1 LGRDGAPSALTTQS
15 PSHYVKS
22 RAICG
27 KLPLVSDTRL
37 IRTVCDPNCHA
48 SPRCGITAHVEDGR
62 IVTIEAGSFP
72 LPEYDRRICAM
83 GMARLEQ
90 QYHPDRLLYPL
101 RRVGARGEGRWQ
113 RISWD
118 EAFDRLADRL
128 HQIAAEHGSRSLAF
142 FAGSGAAGVLTK
154 GSAQRFA
161 AAIGGT
167 AHRAGGVDYG
177 VPKGLEYMFGVPA
190 STYFRPGGHE
200 MADAVN
206 SRMILLWGGNG
217 ADTRL
222 VDFHFITAAQRRG
235 AKLVCI
241 DPNRSATAQRSEQW
255 ISPRPGTDTALAL
268 ALLEEILRHDWQ
280 DNEFLT
286 RHTNAPFLVR
296 RDNGAFLRAADL
308 FGGDAADYL
317 VWNSSAD
324 RAAPHGS
331 CELAALQGR
340 YRITLADGSVTECA
354 PAFELLREL
363 ACDYPAER
371 AGEITGVPAET
382 IRELAREFA
391 TSKPA
396 AIRIGYG
403 VDRWYY
409 CDYTARAVA
418 NLAVV
423 TGNIGIAGGG
433 ISVHDGTYGA
443 PLNLHSFRSP
453 GGREAAT
460 LDVISL
466 MKAIEHGD
474 PYPVRALWL
483 SASNMLN
490 QTSANRSRVLRAI
503 VPKLDLLVVV
513 DHFMTDTAA
522 LADVVLP
529 ACTIFEK
536 KDLVAGMFLQLQRAA
551 VAAAGESKSDWEIFA
566 GLADRMGLGEFF
578 AAAPESYLREMI
590 EIGHPLLEGVTLER
604 LEREDAVLLNR
615 PSAPYVAFTDFK
627 FKTPSRRIELY
638 KEELVRHGA
647 ELPYYHEPVEAS
659 PANPLYERFPLTL
672 LYSHSRHRIHSTFAN
687 LPKFKQLEPEP
698 ILEIHPADAARR
710 TIANDQSVRVYN
722 ERGSVCLKA
731 CLNSGLKPGVAVIS
745 EGSWVKDFPEGDPYS
760 LTHELVSPTSENYA
774 FFDTLVEVEVAGGP
788 TR

>member
-1 LGRDGAPSALTTQS
+1 MIDA
-15 PSHYVKS
+15 
-22 RAICG
+22 
-27 KLPLVSDTRL
+27 RL

-48 SPRCGITAHVEDGR
+48 SPRCGITAHVENGQ
-62 IVTIEAGSFP
+62 IVKIEPGAFP
-72 LPEYDRRICAM
+72 LPEYDRRVCAM
-83 GMARLEQ
+83 GMARLEY
-90 QYHPDRLLYPL
+90 QYHKDRLLYPL
-101 RRVGARGEGRWQ
+101 RRVGERGQGQWR
-113 RISWD
+113 RIGWD
-118 EAFDRLADRL
+118 EAFDFLADRL
-128 HQIAAEHGSRSLAF
+128 RKVAERYGPRSLAF
-142 FAGSGAAGVLTK
+142 FSGSGAAGALTR

-222 VDFHFITAAQRRG
+222 VDFHFIMAAQQRG
-235 AKLVCI
+235 AMLVCI
-241 DPNRSATAQRSEQW
+241 DPNRSATAQRADQW

-268 ALLEEILRHDWQ
+268 GLLDEFLRHGWQ
-280 DNEFLT
+280 DDAFLR

-296 RDNGAFLRAADL
+296 RDNGAFLRATEL
-308 FGGDAADYL
+308 FGGSPADY
-317 VWNSSAD
+317 VAWDSSLAGP
-324 RAAPHGS
+324 AAPGN
-331 CELAALQGR
+331 CDALALQGS
-340 YRITLADGSVTECA
+340 YRVTLANGSAIDCA

-363 ACDYPAER
+363 ARNYSAER
-371 AGEITGVPAET
+371 AGVITGVPART
-382 IRELAREFA
+382 IRDLAREFSA
-391 TSKPA
+391 RKPA
-396 AIRIGYG
+396 AIRVGYG

-418 NLAVV
+418 NLVV
-423 TGNIGIAGGG
+423 ATGNIGMAGGG
-433 ISVHDGTYGA
+433 ISVHDGSYAA

-460 LDVISL
+460 LDVVSL
-466 MKAIEHGD
+466 MKAIERGD
-474 PYPVRALWL
+474 PYPVRSLWL
-483 SASNMLN
+483 SASNMFN
-490 QTSANRSRVLRAI
+490 QTSANRARVLSAV

-536 KDLVAGMFLQLQRAA
+536 KDLVAGMFLQLQRRA
-551 VAAAGESKSDWEIFA
+551 VEPEGESKSDWDIFA
-566 GLADRMGLGEFF
+566 GLAARMGLEEYF
-578 AAAPESYLREMI
+578 AGPPEQYLKEMI
-590 EIGHPLLEGVTLER
+590 ETDHPLLQGITLDR

-615 PSAPYVAFTDFK
+615 PRQPYVAFTDFK
-627 FKTPSRRIELY
+627 FKTPSGRIELY
-638 KEELVRHGA
+638 KEELVGHSA

-672 LYSHSRHRIHSTFAN
+672 LFSHSRHRIHSTFAN

-698 ILEIHPADAARR
+698 MVEIHPTDASHRA
-710 TIANDQSVRVYN
+710 IANDQRVRVYN

-731 CLNSGLKPGVAVIS
+731 RLSADLKPGVVVIA
-745 EGSWVKDFPEGDPYS
+745 EGSWVKDFSAGDPYS

-774 FFDTLVEVEVAGGP
+774 FFDTLVEIEADDGP
-788 TR
+788 SK